1 MANYKRAGRSSLS
14 PGEKLLFLAG
24 VLFSLILITTA
35 MMGGLFARYT
45 TRSQGSDSARV
56 AAFGNLTLTESAA
69 PFENNTWRI
78 IPGVELTK
86 KATVAFESSEV
97 AVYIFLQMDMS
108 DHWKTADQKT
118 FTLSQ
123 DGTDILTWELEGE
136 WTYLDEGVY
145 YIALPPNT
153 PLEKDIIAQ
162 DGKITVNP
170 MATKAQLAA
179 LTGSITLDFQA
190 TAVQSGGFDGP
201 AQAWASVSQ

>member
-86 KATVAFESSEV
+86 KATVTFESSEV
-97 AVYIFLQMDMS
+97 AVYIFLKMDMS

-153 PLEKDIIAQ
+153 PFEKDIIAQ
-162 DGKITVNP
+162 DGKITVSP

>member
-86 KATVAFESSEV
+86 KATVTFESSEV
-97 AVYIFLQMDMS
+97 AVYIFLKMDMS
-108 DHWKTADQKT
+108 DHWQTTDHKT

-123 DGTDILTWELEGE
+123 DGTDVLTWELEGE

-145 YIALPPNT
+145 YITLPPNT
-153 PLEKDIIAQ
+153 PFEKDIIAQ
-162 DGKITVNP
+162 DGKITVSP
-170 MATKAQLAA
+170 MANKAQLAA